1 MDLVKHRPASIA
13 LFCAFLATAV
23 VAQDRRDDTLAPG
36 QMAPDF
42 TLSPRDT
49 GGPITLSSYRG
60 KQPVALVFGSY
71 T

>member
-1 MDLVKHRPASIA
+1 VKHRPACIA
-13 LFCAFLATAV
+13 LLSALLATAV
-23 VAQDRRDDTLAPG
+23 MAQDRRDGTLAPG

-49 GGPITLSSYRG
+49 GAPVTLSSYRG

>member
-1 MDLVKHRPASIA
+1 MRWPASTALSCA
-13 LFCAFLATAV
+13 LFLTALM
-23 VAQDRRDDTLAPG
+23 AQDRRDGALGPG

-42 TLSPRDT
+42 TLAPRD
-49 GGPITLSSYRG
+49 GGVPIMLSSYRG